1 MSALAFSVVLSL
13 VSAVAYAAG
22 AIVQEQVAVSSP
34 DEEYAPLR
42 RPGWWAAVAL
52 NGLGGLLH
60 VVALAYG
67 PLSLV
72 QPLGALTI
80 VFALPMAALFVG
92 RRAGATAWRGAIMAT
107 VGLAGLLSL
116 VGASDAQSLS
126 TAQRVAVAVVTA
138 GAVVTLMIAG
148 RAAHRH
154 PAVRSMLLATASGI
168 AFGMSS
174 VFTKT
179 VAVDWT
185 DGVTAADVPSLAV
198 IGVLA
203 TSGMLLSQA
212 SYRGAGLAAPL
223 ATLTVVN
230 PVVAAAVGITMFGET
245 FRYGTTGTVL
255 ALGCGVVAAGGLILL
270 TTERL
275 QTSQAQTATPTP
287 AAVTD
292 QVPATTTT
300 TTADSTPG
308 TPGTPGSVPV
318 TTTAASAAGVVQD
331 AGPAMK
337 VTIRAT
343 PAVRAANP
351 VARSATTPPLR
362 PVLRLPQ
369 RSAAATP
376 LGNSLLNRAPA
387 LGDARLENA
396 RLNDAW
402 LDDVRLEDLRLDVL
416 RPDGLRREDAGR
428 EDARRQDAR
437 QQDARRQDVRP
448 DEVGPK
454 ILRLHE
460 VPAQGGD
467 ERPSPAPVP
476 TPAGVSGD
484 APFEEEPSVPDVP
497 PSFYTP
503 LYGGPFVP
511 MPVVDR
517 HRERVKS

>member
-1 MSALAFSVVLSL
+1 MSALALSVVLSL

-42 RPGWWAAVAL
+42 RGSWWAAVAL

-116 VGASDAQSLS
+116 VGAADAQSLS
-126 TAQRVAVAVVTA
+126 TPQRVTVAVITA
-138 GAVVTLMIAG
+138 AAVVTLMIAA

-154 PAVRSMLLATASGI
+154 PAVRSVLLATASGI

-185 DGVTAADVPSLAV
+185 GGVSAADVPSLAV

-203 TSGMLLSQA
+203 TAGMLLSQA

-245 FRYGTTGTVL
+245 FRYGSTGTVL
-255 ALGCGVVAAGGLILL
+255 ALSCGVVAAGGLILL

-275 QTSQAQTATPTP
+275 QGARPESGRTEGAQVTGAARTASTQPGTATGTVATGTVTAAGTAETAPVAAPDPVGVPAGSEPAAALDGPLGKIPEQPVAARAEDPREEEPAEPATVRKDVLVTP
-287 AAVTD
+287 ADVL
-292 QVPATTTT
+292 VPAT
-300 TTADSTPG
+300 AGEAPYGDDPDA
-308 TPGTPGSVPV
+308 PERQRPPVFFHGSIFGGAYVPV
-318 TTTAASAAGVVQD
+318 
-331 AGPAMK
+331 
-337 VTIRAT
+337 
-343 PAVRAANP
+343 
-351 VARSATTPPLR
+351 
-362 PVLRLPQ
+362 
-369 RSAAATP
+369 
-376 LGNSLLNRAPA
+376 PA
-387 LGDARLENA
+387 L
-396 RLNDAW
+396 
-402 LDDVRLEDLRLDVL
+402 
-416 RPDGLRREDAGR
+416 
-428 EDARRQDAR
+428 
-437 QQDARRQDVRP
+437 
-448 DEVGPK
+448 
-454 ILRLHE
+454 
-460 VPAQGGD
+460 
-467 ERPSPAPVP
+467 
-476 TPAGVSGD
+476 
-484 APFEEEPSVPDVP
+484 
-497 PSFYTP
+497 
-503 LYGGPFVP
+503 
-511 MPVVDR
+511 DR
-517 HRERVKS
+517 HRVRVKS

>member
-1 MSALAFSVVLSL
+1 MSALALSVVLSL

-22 AIVQEQVAVSSP
+22 AIVQERVAVSSP
-34 DEEYAPLR
+34 EAEQYAPLR
-42 RPGWWAAVAL
+42 RASWWAAVAL

-116 VGASDAQSLS
+116 VGAADAQSLS
-126 TAQRVAVAVVTA
+126 TPQRITVAVVTA
-138 GAVVTLMIAG
+138 GAVVALMAAG

-154 PAVRSMLLATASGI
+154 PAVRSVLLATASGI

-185 DGVTAADVPSLAV
+185 SGVSAADVPSLAV

-203 TSGMLLSQA
+203 TAGILLSQA

-245 FRYGTTGTVL
+245 FRYGSTGTLL

-275 QTSQAQTATPTP
+275 QAARAEGADAGAGAVETSE
-287 AAVTD
+287 D
-292 QVPATTTT
+292 
-300 TTADSTPG
+300 
-308 TPGTPGSVPV
+308 GSGSGSEK
-318 TTTAASAAGVVQD
+318 ASAAAVSAEPEPVMLRKGALV
-331 AGPAMK
+331 PA
-337 VTIRAT
+337 AD
-343 PAVRAANP
+343 
-351 VARSATTPPLR
+351 
-362 PVLRLPQ
+362 VLV
-369 RSAAATP
+369 AAAAGETVH
-376 LGNSLLNRAPA
+376 
-387 LGDARLENA
+387 GD
-396 RLNDAW
+396 DT
-402 LDDVRLEDLRLDVL
+402 
-416 RPDGLRREDAGR
+416 
-428 EDARRQDAR
+428 
-437 QQDARRQDVRP
+437 P
-448 DEVGPK
+448 DE
-454 ILRLHE
+454 
-460 VPAQGGD
+460 
-467 ERPSPAPVP
+467 
-476 TPAGVSGD
+476 D
-484 APFEEEPSVPDVP
+484 APFFFHGS
-497 PSFYTP
+497 
-503 LYGGPFVP
+503 LYGGAYIP

-517 HRERVKS
+517 HRVRVKS